1 MLTLIKY
8 LLILSN
14 IIDKALSILL
24 FSNRNKY
31 PSSFSTLRNRSKNV

>member
-31 PSSFSTLRNRSKNV
+31 SSSISTLRNRSKNI